1 MGNFVQLQSRFKS
14 ILRPIEA
21 SQRGKFCGKLPAS
34 LTSAATSTATATATV
49 NAASSRMN
57 AKWMCVTM
65 TRRMWEPEWGWG
77 WGCCQVVSTMRMW
90 WSPFTAASHLLYFY
104 SPCLLG
110 WLCAFHLTLFCN
122 NFAGRQ
128 DEWGRQE
135 GGGETCGSHRKR
147 PKQTVNMFAY
157 SVPPSTSSPPIPACS
172 TCSSF
177 HCPLPC
183 LLHLHPIRCC
193 PSSFRFNLTP
203 A

>member
-1 MGNFVQLQSRFKS
+1 MGNFVQLRSRFKS

-21 SQRGKFCGKLPAS
+21 SQRGKFCGKLSAS
-34 LTSAATSTATATATV
+34 LTSAATSTATV

-77 WGCCQVVSTMRMW
+77 WGWGCCQVVSTMRMW
-90 WSPFTAASHLLYFY
+90 WSPFTVASHPLYFY

-135 GGGETCGSHRKR
+135 GGRETCGSHRKR

-157 SVPPSTSSPPIPACS
+157 SVPPPSPLAPLAAPSTSPSLACS
-172 TCSSF
+172 TCT
-177 HCPLPC
+177 PLGAAQAVSA
-183 LLHLHPIRCC
+183 LI
-193 PSSFRFNLTP
+193 
-203 A
+203 